1 MNDRQRTEVAGKITA
16 VDAVPPMRRTGTRA
30 RMDDVAA
37 LAGVTKMTVSRY
49 LREPSRVAEGTSGR
63 IEAAVRALGYL
74 PNHVAGSLKSQRTR
88 VVAVLVPTIQH
99 AVFADTIQGLA
110 DVFRPLG
117 YHLMLADTDYSV
129 SAEDALID
137 AFLSRRPDAIMLT
150 GITRSAAARARL
162 VASGIPVIETWELSD
177 APIDTVVGYSN
188 EAAAHAMTVALARR
202 GYRRIAF
209 VSRPTAGNERTERRE
224 QGYRRAIAELG
235 LPELEISTIG
245 VSRGILPE
253 DGGRALLALLARDPG
268 VDAVFFTN
276 DVYAA
281 GALAECRLRGIAVPR
296 LGIAG
301 FHDLDIARMVSPTLT
316 SVRVPAYQIGY
327 QAAKALMRRLSGD
340 TSGPRRVELSVEVV
354 ERDSTM
360 R

>member
-1 MNDRQRTEVAGKITA
+1 MEMTPGAPGPVPDPATPAG
-16 VDAVPPMRRTGTRA
+16 RTGIRA

-49 LREPSRVAEGTSGR
+49 LREPERVAQATRER

-110 DVFRPLG
+110 DVCRDQG

-129 SAEDALID
+129 TNEDALID
-137 AFLSRRPDAIMLT
+137 AFLSRRPDAIVLT
-150 GITRSAAARARL
+150 GITRSPGARARL
-162 VASGIPVIETWELSD
+162 VAAGIPLVETWELSD
-177 APIDTVVGYSN
+177 DPIDTVVGYSN
-188 EAAAHAMTVALARR
+188 EAAAHAMTVALAGR

-224 QGYRRAIAELG
+224 QGYRRAVAELG
-235 LPELEISTIG
+235 LPVLDVPTIG
-245 VSRGILPE
+245 ASRSIVPE
-253 DGGRALLALLARDPG
+253 DGGRALLDLLARDPG

-276 DVYAA
+276 DVYAV
-281 GALAECRLRGIAVPR
+281 GALAACRHRGIAVPR

-316 SVRVPAYQIGY
+316 SVRVPAYEIGQ
-327 QAAKALMRRLSGD
+327 QAGALLMRRLAGYMA
-340 TSGPRRVELSVEVV
+340 GPRRVELAVTVV
-354 ERDSTM
+354 ERESTA

>member
-1 MNDRQRTEVAGKITA
+1 MEMTPEEPEPEAT
-16 VDAVPPMRRTGTRA
+16 RTGIRA

-49 LREPSRVAEGTSGR
+49 LREPERVALATRER
-63 IEAAVRALGYL
+63 IEAAVQTLGYL

-88 VVAVLVPTIQH
+88 VIAVLVPTIQH

-110 DVFRPLG
+110 DMCRGHG
-117 YHLMLADTDYSV
+117 YQLMLADTDYSV
-129 SAEDALID
+129 ASEDALID
-137 AFLSRRPDAIMLT
+137 AFLSRRPDAIVLT
-150 GITRSAAARARL
+150 GITRSAGARARL
-162 VASGIPVIETWELSD
+162 VAAGVPLIETWELTD
-177 APIDTVVGYSN
+177 DPIDTVVGYSN
-188 EAAAHAMTVALARR
+188 EAAAHAMTLALARR

-224 QGYRRAIAELG
+224 HGYRRAVAELG
-235 LPELEISTIG
+235 LPVLDISTIG
-245 VSRGILPE
+245 VSRSIVPE
-253 DGGRALLALLARDPG
+253 DGGRAMLDLLARDPG

-276 DVYAA
+276 DVYAV
-281 GALAECRLRGIAVPR
+281 GALAECRRRGIAVPR

-316 SVRVPAYQIGY
+316 SVRVPAYEIG
-327 QAAKALMRRLSGD
+327 QRAGELLMRRLAGD
-340 TSGPRRVELSVEVV
+340 TAGPRRVELAVEVM
-354 ERDSTM
+354 ERESTA

>member
-1 MNDRQRTEVAGKITA
+1 MEITP
-16 VDAVPPMRRTGTRA
+16 DAPEAAPDPAQSVGRTGTRA

-49 LREPSRVAEGTSGR
+49 LREPDRVAVATRER

-88 VVAVLVPTIQH
+88 VIAVLVPTIQH

-110 DVFRPLG
+110 DVCRGQG

-129 SAEDALID
+129 AGEDALID
-137 AFLSRRPDAIMLT
+137 AFLGRRPDAMVLT
-150 GITRSAAARARL
+150 GITRSPGARARL
-162 VASGIPVIETWELSD
+162 LAAGIPLVETWELTD
-177 APIDTVVGYSN
+177 DPIDSVVGYSN

-224 QGYRRAIAELG
+224 QGYRRAVAELG
-235 LPELEISTIG
+235 LPALDVPSIG
-245 VSRGILPE
+245 ASRSIVPE
-253 DGGRALLALLARDPG
+253 DGGRALLELLARDPG

-276 DVYAA
+276 DVYAV
-281 GALAECRLRGIAVPR
+281 GALAECRRRGIAVPR

-316 SVRVPAYQIGY
+316 SVRVPAYGIGQ
-327 QAAKALMRRLSGD
+327 QAGALLMRRLAG
-340 TSGPRRVELSVEVV
+340 
-354 ERDSTM
+354 DSTGSRRIELAVTVM
-360 R
+360 ERESTAR

>member
-1 MNDRQRTEVAGKITA
+1 METTRATPEQGVEQDAGQSA
-16 VDAVPPMRRTGTRA
+16 GRTGIRA

-37 LAGVTKMTVSRY
+37 LAGVTKMTVSRF
-49 LREPSRVAEGTSGR
+49 LREPERVALATRQR
-63 IEAAVRALGYL
+63 IEDAVRTLGYL

-110 DVFRPLG
+110 DVCRGQG

-129 SAEDALID
+129 ANEDALID
-137 AFLSRRPDAIMLT
+137 AFLGRRPDAIVLT
-150 GITRSAAARARL
+150 GITRSPAARVRL
-162 VASGIPVIETWELSD
+162 VTAGIPLVETWELTD
-177 APIDTVVGYSN
+177 DPIDSVVGYSN

-224 QGYRRAIAELG
+224 QGYRRAVSDCG
-235 LPELEISTIG
+235 LPVLDVPTIG
-245 VSRGILPE
+245 ASRSIVPE
-253 DGGRALLALLARDPG
+253 DGGRALLDLLASDPG

-276 DVYAA
+276 DVYAV
-281 GALAECRLRGIAVPR
+281 GALAECRRRGIAVPR

-316 SVRVPAYQIGY
+316 SVRVPAYEIG
-327 QAAKALMRRLSGD
+327 QRAGELLMRRLAGD
-340 TSGPRRVELSVEVV
+340 ASGPRRVELAVTVM
-354 ERDSTM
+354 ERESTA